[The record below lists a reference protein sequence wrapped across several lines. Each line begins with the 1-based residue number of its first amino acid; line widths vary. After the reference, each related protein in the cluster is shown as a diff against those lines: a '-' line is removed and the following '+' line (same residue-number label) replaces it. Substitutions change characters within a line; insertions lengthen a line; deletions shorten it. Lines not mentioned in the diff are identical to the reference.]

1 MSISSM
7 VLRYFQGLHHF
18 LPSAVCR
25 SDDFPL
31 LKVGIWLYQRPKRC
45 LLVMPEFD
53 KVLTRSCTGKP
64 GCWMVYGLILA
75 VDRAQPQPS
84 FFVFFSGSPSATCPT
99 SIITLSARGWGP
111 KIDQNWMM
119 GTFIGKYRAPLKMV
133 GNQIL
138 TTTLSGVS
146 GEDVPQKSHWEK
158 DGWDPGCGVE
168 AMSFLPNGA
177 VPRWE
182 PPWVLGWHG
191 WRGGQCWRFRRSID
205 ESEVGYPCLA
215 IPAWVWSQGSRCR
228 FAGSGRNR
236 MDESL
241 HWLSQSDEALL
252 QLLLGF
258 LFQTYLIPSTG
269 SSSFFPNQQCNRL
282 GGHFQTHPCR

>member
-84 FFVFFSGSPSATCPT
+84 FFVFFPGSPSATCPT

-119 GTFIGKYRAPLKMV
+119 GTFIGKYRAPK
-133 GNQIL
+133 N
-138 TTTLSGVS
+138 
-146 GEDVPQKSHWEK
+146 
-158 DGWDPGCGVE
+158 
-168 AMSFLPNGA
+168 
-177 VPRWE
+177 
-182 PPWVLGWHG
+182 
-191 WRGGQCWRFRRSID
+191 GGQPDPNNHAFRRFRWRCSPKKPLRKRRLRPRLWGGSN
-205 ESEVGYPCLA
+205 ELFAQWSGAQMRATLGLGMTWMTRGPMLE
-215 IPAWVWSQGSRCR
+215 IPTVDRWVWG
-228 FAGSGRNR
+228 
-236 MDESL
+236 
-241 HWLSQSDEALL
+241 WLS
-252 QLLLGF
+252 
-258 LFQTYLIPSTG
+258 LFGHPGMSLIPG
-269 SSSFFPNQQCNRL
+269 VQM
-282 GGHFQTHPCR
+282 